1 MPLGWA
7 FVALVLGVVAGATGL
22 LPAIFLP
29 WLSRLTTLGLALLL
43 FTMGAQIGANPLLL
57 ASLQTLG
64 LQAAALAIS
73 TVLGSILAVWLLT
86 STGLLSTTTGGAV
99 TQDGLGA
106 TVASGGRWSMT
117 VLILLSV
124 SLGIAGGAL
133 GLLPA
138 AYIASLNP
146 IAEFALGVILLGI
159 GAEMGHNRQAWRA
172 LKRLG
177 PRVFLVPAGIA
188 IGSIA
193 GAALMGSLLGLPANE
208 AMAVGAGF
216 GWYSLSGV
224 LLAQI
229 YSVSTGAL
237 AFLSNVFRELIA
249 VVLMPLLAL
258 RLAPAVALAPGGAT
272 TMDTTLPI
280 IARCMGSEAAL
291 IAFASGA
298 TLTALVP
305 MLVPILIRI

>member
-1 MPLGWA
+1 LGWA
-7 FVALVLGVVAGATGL
+7 FVALVVGVLTGAAGL
-22 LPAIFLP
+22 LPATLLT
-29 WLSRLTTLGLALLL
+29 WLSRLTTVGLSLLL
-43 FTMGAQIGANPLLL
+43 FTMGAQIGANPQVL

-64 LQAAALAIS
+64 LQAAALAVS
-73 TVLGSILAVWLLT
+73 TVIGSLLVVWLLT
-86 STGLLSTTTGGAV
+86 ITGSLSPAPGRAL
-99 TQDGLGA
+99 TQDG
-106 TVASGGRWSMT
+106 ASPTPSSGSRWSMT
-117 VLILLSV
+117 ALILISM
-124 SLGIAGGAL
+124 SLGIASGAL

-138 AYIASLNP
+138 AYVSSLDP
-146 IAEFALGVILLGI
+146 VAEFALGVILLGI
-159 GAEMGHNRQAWRA
+159 GTEIGHNQQAWRA
-172 LKRLG
+172 LWRLG

-193 GAALMGSLLGLPANE
+193 GAALMGMLLGLPANE
-208 AMAVGAGF
+208 SMSVGAGF

-249 VVLMPLLAL
+249 VILMPLLAR
-258 RLAPAVALAPGGAT
+258 RLAPAIALAPGGAT

-280 IARCMGSEAAL
+280 VARCMGSEAAL

-305 MLVPILIRI
+305 ILVPILIRV

>member
-7 FVALVLGVVAGATGL
+7 FVALVLGVVAGASDL
-22 LPAIFLP
+22 LPAISLT
-29 WLSRLTTLGLALLL
+29 WLSRLTTLGLSLLL
-43 FTMGAQIGANPLLL
+43 FTMGAQIGANPLVL

-73 TVLGSILAVWLLT
+73 TVFGSLLAVWLLT
-86 STGLLSTTTGGAV
+86 ATGSLGTRKRNTG
-99 TQDGLGA
+99 TQDGAGPA
-106 TVASGGRWSMT
+106 PASGGRWAMT
-117 VLILLSV
+117 ALILISV
-124 SLGIAGGAL
+124 SLGIAAGAL
-133 GLLPA
+133 GLLPT
-138 AYIASLNP
+138 AYVASLNP

-159 GAEMGHNRQAWRA
+159 GAEIGHNRQAWTA
-172 LKRLG
+172 LWRLG
-177 PRVFLVPAGIA
+177 PRIFLIPAGIA
-188 IGSIA
+188 IGSIT
-193 GAALMGSLLGLPANE
+193 GAALTGTLLGLPANE
-208 AMAVGAGF
+208 SMAVGAGF

-229 YSVSTGAL
+229 YNASTGAL

-249 VVLMPLLAL
+249 VVLMPLLAR

-305 MLVPILIRI
+305 ILVPILIRL

>member
-1 MPLGWA
+1 
-7 FVALVLGVVAGATGL
+7 
-22 LPAIFLP
+22 
-29 WLSRLTTLGLALLL
+29 
-43 FTMGAQIGANPLLL
+43 
-57 ASLQTLG
+57 
-64 LQAAALAIS
+64 
-73 TVLGSILAVWLLT
+73 
-86 STGLLSTTTGGAV
+86 
-99 TQDGLGA
+99 
-106 TVASGGRWSMT
+106 MT
-117 VLILLSV
+117 ALILVCV
-124 SLGIAGGAL
+124 SLGLAGGAL

-138 AYIASLNP
+138 VYVLSLNP
-146 IAEFALGVILLGI
+146 IAEFALAVILLGI
-159 GAEMGHNRQAWRA
+159 GAEIGHNRQAWRA
-172 LKRLG
+172 LWRLG

-193 GAALMGSLLGLPANE
+193 GAAIMGALLGLRANE

-229 YSVSTGAL
+229 YNVSTGAL

-249 VVLMPLLAL
+249 VVLMPLLA
-258 RLAPAVALAPGGAT
+258 RRMAPAIALAPGGAT

-298 TLTALVP
+298 TLTAFVP
-305 MLVPILIRI
+305 ILVPILIRV